1 MKVKLLSRVRLF
13 ATPWTV
19 ACTRLL
25 RPRLGKSTGVGCHFF
40 LQGIFP
46 TQGLKPVLPHCR
58 QTLYCLSHLGSKGSH
73 KQNEK
78 TVGEN
83 IFEQCDRFGL
93 NLQNIQINRTIE
105 YFKKISPVKKWA
117 GLNRHFSKE
126 DMQMTNRHMKRYSTS
141 LLIREI
147 QVKTAMH
154 YHLTPVI
161 MTIIK
166 KSVSNKCWVWVQ
178 QRVWS
183 KGNPPAL
190 LVGI

>member
-1 MKVKLLSRVRLF
+1 
-13 ATPWTV
+13 
-19 ACTRLL
+19 
-25 RPRLGKSTGVGCHFF
+25 
-40 LQGIFP
+40 
-46 TQGLKPVLPHCR
+46 
-58 QTLYCLSHLGSKGSH
+58 
-73 KQNEK
+73 
-78 TVGEN
+78 
-83 IFEQCDRFGL
+83 
-93 NLQNIQINRTIE
+93 
-105 YFKKISPVKKWA
+105 
-117 GLNRHFSKE
+117 
-126 DMQMTNRHMKRYSTS
+126 MKRYSTS

-190 LVGI
+190 LVGIKIDAASMENNMEGPQKTKNRVAIMIQ